1 MKKTGKYAKRGKRRS
16 AEKGLLCVLFILLVI
31 DVGMLAAGIFL
42 EDHRRTEE
50 TVPTVQTDLLTDGF
64 ATERAEAFTDETAV
78 PFQEQAQTAVNAAT
92 ESTQGTVIT
101 EPAES
106 MPGETITTEPSDAQR
121 TFLPYLQEYYD
132 KNEDI
137 IGWLKIEGTRL
148 DYPLMYTPEE
158 PEKYLH
164 LNFNEN
170 DSYGGLPFLDANCSL
185 SPESDN
191 LIIYGHNMLDGSM
204 FRTLMK
210 YDQKS
215 YWEKHPVIRLDLI
228 DEEREYEI
236 IAAFYDRVYFTYET
250 CFKFY
255 QFINVEDQ
263 THFEEAMTYYRS
275 NSLYDTGVEAQFG
288 GRLITLVTCAYHVD
302 NGRFVVV
309 ARESKN

>member
-1 MKKTGKYAKRGKRRS
+1 MF
-16 AEKGLLCVLFILLVI
+16 CVLLILLLI
-31 DVGMLAAGIFL
+31 DIVMLTAGIFL
-42 EDHRRTEE
+42 EDLSKTD
-50 TVPTVQTDLLTDGF
+50 TTIQAVQPDHPADTF
-64 ATERAEAFTDETAV
+64 VTERAETFADETAV
-78 PFQEQAQTAVNAAT
+78 PIPEHVQTVTT
-92 ESTQGTVIT
+92 EMTEPTQDTVVT
-101 EPAES
+101 EPAALPE
-106 MPGETITTEPSDAQR
+106 ETMTTEPSDAQR

-164 LNFNEN
+164 RNFDEK

-255 QFINVEDQ
+255 QFIDAEDQ
-263 THFEEAMTYYRS
+263 AHFEEAMAYYQS
-275 NSLYDTGVEAQFG
+275 NSLYDTGVDAQFG
-288 GRLITLVTCAYHVD
+288 DRLITLVTCAYHVD

-309 ARESKN
+309 ARESKD